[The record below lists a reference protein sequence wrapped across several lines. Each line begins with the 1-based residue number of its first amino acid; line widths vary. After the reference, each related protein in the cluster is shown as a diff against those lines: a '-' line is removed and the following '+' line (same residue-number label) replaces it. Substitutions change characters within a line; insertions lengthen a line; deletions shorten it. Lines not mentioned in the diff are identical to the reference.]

1 MAETRWA
8 SPKNKKSSSYGGG
21 RGDQSRAKEV
31 RETRDR
37 IAKSYNDRPAGR
49 IKSKAVTT
57 PIYTS
62 PKPNKYPNS
71 KSDSPSVVKR
81 IMLESKL
88 GMSDRSKTEYDRL
101 EKDHEGWGDLNDS
114 QRVQLARKP
123 QMDEQFAHA
132 FTNNPTT
139 KEQKDIFQKHGK
151 APVGSHKLSNG
162 TLKLMFDGSDN
173 AANSQSLKTPES
185 PTALLTDGDQ
195 GINSKL
201 PDWQKK
207 RKAGQRKYGGNR
219 RGTLLTGPNGISDDA
234 LTIGKT
240 LLSGSK

>member
-31 RETRDR
+31 REARDR
-37 IAKSYNDRPAGR
+37 IVKSYNHKPAGR
-49 IKSKAVTT
+49 IKSTAVTT

-62 PKPNKYPNS
+62 PKPNTYPNS

-81 IMLESKL
+81 IMLESEY
-88 GMSDRSKTEYDRL
+88 GMSDRSKTEYNRL
-101 EKDHEGWGDLNDS
+101 EKDHAGWGDLNDS

-123 QMDEQFAHA
+123 QMDEQLAHA

-139 KEQKDIFQKHGK
+139 KAQKDIFQKHGK
-151 APVGSHKLSNG
+151 APVGSHRFSDG
-162 TLKLMFDGSDN
+162 TSKLMFDGSDN
-173 AANSQSLKTPES
+173 TTNSQSLKTPEP
-185 PTALLTDGDQ
+185 PTTETLLTGGDQ

-207 RKAGQRKYGGNR
+207 RKAGQRKHGYGR
-219 RGTLLTGPNGISDDA
+219 RGNLLRGISDDA
-234 LTIGKT
+234 LTIGYT
-240 LLSGSK
+240 LLSGSN